1 MERTD
6 HRAEPT
12 DAELLRR
19 SRRSAEAFR
28 LLYDR
33 HADAIH
39 GFLRRRTGDPTAAFE
54 LTAET
59 FAAAWLA
66 RGRFEDR
73 AAGSAAPWLFGIARN
88 LLAQSV
94 RRRALERRA
103 RERLGLAVD
112 TEAAHVAVDGTWLDG
127 LDADVEAALAALD
140 EPQRR
145 AVELRVLD
153 DLDYDEVGRHLG
165 ISAGAARVRVSRGL
179 ARLRRHLTV
188 TTSGG
193 NQ

>member
-1 MERTD
+1 MERPEP
-6 HRAEPT
+6 RAAPS

-33 HADAIH
+33 HAAGIH
-39 GFLRRRTGDPTAAFE
+39 GFFRRRTGDTTAAFE

-73 AAGSAAPWLFGIARN
+73 AGGSAAPWLFGIARN

-94 RRRALERRA
+94 RRSAVERRA

-112 TEAAHVAVDGTWLDG
+112 VEGGDIEVAAAWLDG
-127 LDADVEAALAALD
+127 LDGDVEAALAALD
-140 EPQRR
+140 RPQRR
-145 AVELRVLD
+145 AIELRVLD
-153 DLDYDEVGRHLG
+153 ELAYDEVGRQLG

-179 ARLRRHLTV
+179 ARLRRHLTT

>member
-1 MERTD
+1 MEETGSRQM
-6 HRAEPT
+6 PT

-33 HADAIH
+33 HAAVIH
-39 GFLRRRTGDPTAAFE
+39 GFLARRTRDDSVALE

-66 RGRFEDR
+66 RSRFEDR
-73 AAGSAAPWLFGIARN
+73 VGGSAAPWLFGIARHV
-88 LLAQSV
+88 LAQSV
-94 RRRALERRA
+94 RRSAVERRA
-103 RERLGLAVD
+103 RERLGVTAPID
-112 TEAAHVAVDGTWLDG
+112 ATHAAPDESALDG
-127 LDADVEAALAALD
+127 LDEDIEAALAELGED
-140 EPQRR
+140 QRR

-153 DLDYDEVGRHLG
+153 ELAYDEVGRRLG

-179 ARLRRHLTV
+179 ARLRRHLT
-188 TTSGG
+188 TAPSGG
-193 NQ
+193 SQ